1 MATPIRH
8 SSSVHRIPVAMP
20 TYQDKSAPSLNPLPF
35 NLEKCDELPAFDTP
49 VFGSTPY
56 NRHTG
61 VPELS

>member
-1 MATPIRH
+1 
-8 SSSVHRIPVAMP
+8 MP